1 VTAIGW
7 LVAAIAAAGALAL
20 PFSRGAPF
28 VLALTPF
35 ANAYGSAAATGL
47 LLLRW
52 AILEVHTVSISRATL
67 RKVSAALIFLAGA
80 LFLSFLVADDL
91 VRLASES
98 VQWVVGVGLYCALLI
113 GGRQPHER
121 PCALGLIAGGAAL
134 AFAQIF
140 MNVFEVSVDETA
152 VMPFMISEGNNYA
165 ALYAL
170 VALVVIPAHPVMRL
184 STPMYL
190 VLAALGVAV
199 IWLQDSRAQT
209 VIAGGVI
216 AGVVLLRHMNPRL
229 ALATAVGASL
239 VLLFVLLNFLSETLF
254 SNSSILSLANFQT
267 NYSNLER
274 LGLMLHS
281 FEFFSTH
288 PLGAGVGSSS
298 DVFPNSPFTLG
309 SYPTPHNTFAL
320 MIVELGWWGF
330 IAYFAGVAVL
340 LRVGV
345 RACLAG
351 DPVGIGALTAVAL
364 SLIDAVFFNGSVSLL
379 FWLLLA
385 YSIPDSTSEK
395 RARIP
400 MIFYRTA

>member
-1 VTAIGW
+1 MAIGW

-28 VLALTPF
+28 VLALMPF
-35 ANAYGSAAATGL
+35 ANAYGNAVATGL

-52 AILEVHTVSISRATL
+52 ALLEVPVISISRARL
-67 RKVSAALIFLAGA
+67 HRVSAALVFLVGA
-80 LFLSFLVADDL
+80 LILSLFVADDL

-98 VQWVVGVGLYCALLI
+98 VQWVVGVGLYCALII

-121 PCALGLIAGGAAL
+121 TCVLGLIAGGAAL
-134 AFAQIF
+134 AVAQIF
-140 MNVFEVSVDETA
+140 MNVFDVSVDETA
-152 VMPFMISEGNNYA
+152 VLPFMIPNGNNYA

-170 VALVVIPAHPVMRL
+170 VALVVVPAHPAARL
-184 STPMYL
+184 STPAYL
-190 VLAALGVAV
+190 VLAALGVAL
-199 IWLQDSRAQT
+199 IWLQDSRAQLL
-209 VIAGGVI
+209 IAGGVI

-229 ALATAVGASL
+229 ALVVAIGASL
-239 VLLFVLLNFLSETLF
+239 GFLFVLLHFMRESLF
-254 SNSSILSLANFQT
+254 SNSSVLSLANFQT

-281 FEFFSTH
+281 LEFFSTH
-288 PLGAGVGSSS
+288 PLGAGVGASSE
-298 DVFPNSPFTLG
+298 VFPNSPFTIG

-320 MIVELGWWGF
+320 MVVELGWLGL
-330 IAYFAGVAVL
+330 IAYVAGVAAL

-351 DPVGIGALTAVAL
+351 DPLGLGALTAVAV

-385 YSIPDSTSEK
+385 FSIPDSVPEK

-400 MIFYRTA
+400 MVFYRTS